1 MLTKIR
7 SRQENLGLSLRG
19 LAKQLEVSPTLLSL
33 VLSGKRK
40 PSKALSQKLSKWLL
54 RTPVATQMAHCH
66 DNHKRQ

>member
-40 PSKALSQKLSKWLL
+40 PSKALSRKLSKWLL